1 MIDYLILFIHSI
13 IFGEIFIQ
21 TIFIRFY
28 SFWQISIINVW
39 GSIQIKKS
47 SNEPPYS
54 IQRQWFIKTII
65 FWTNYL
71 SNTPCCNSHCTTLFL
86 FFTLLPFH
94 WIISSER
101 LLASSLQNDRWH
113 LLQKLNLFKERW
125 FCKSSFENVFSI
137 QICYIL
143 VKIELSFER
152 LQYVYEEK
160 RLHLLQMGCHL
171 AILHVGAEA
180 LLLCRQLHKRA
191 INNLWPRA
199 IIGLSKTPMDLGLF
213 A

>member
-1 MIDYLILFIHSI
+1 M
-13 IFGEIFIQ
+13 
-21 TIFIRFY
+21 RFY

-71 SNTPCCNSHCTTLFL
+71 SNTPCCNSHCKTLSL
-86 FFTLLPFH
+86 FFTRLPFH

-113 LLQKLNLFKERW
+113 LVQKLNLFKERW

-143 VKIELSFER
+143 VKIELS
-152 LQYVYEEK
+152 YES
-160 RLHLLQMGCHL
+160 LSLGGCNMFMRKKGCISCDHT
-171 AILHVGAEA
+171 
-180 LLLCRQLHKRA
+180 C
-191 INNLWPRA
+191 WCWS
-199 IIGLSKTPMDLGLF
+199 IIIVSP
-213 A
+213 AP

>member
-1 MIDYLILFIHSI
+1 MDKSFIEHPLLQLSL
-13 IFGEIFIQ
+13 Q
-21 TIFIRFY
+21 N
-28 SFWQISIINVW
+28 SISILHSAPI
-39 GSIQIKKS
+39 
-47 SNEPPYS
+47 
-54 IQRQWFIKTII
+54 
-65 FWTNYL
+65 
-71 SNTPCCNSHCTTLFL
+71 
-86 FFTLLPFH
+86 H
-94 WIISSER
+94 WIISTER

-125 FCKSSFENVFSI
+125 ISAWFCKGSFENVFSI

-160 RLHLLQMGCHL
+160 RLHLLQIGCYL

-191 INNLWPRA
+191 INNLWPGNYRTFWNTH
-199 IIGLSKTPMDLGLF
+199 GPGSFCLTNLSLRCFNWIQQFIAMADVLYFTTQFYIKIDFFKCLVQLGQSSPAKSLEYF
-213 A
+213 GNWA